1 MNLAMTLAMTLAT
14 SNDAPSHGPLIGPH
28 QLAGRTILAPMAG
41 ITDAPFRNLCQ
52 QFGAALTATEMTLAS
67 HGIERTARPGSR
79 LDFQGTSGL
88 RAVQIAGSEPAQMAT
103 AAREAVDLGA
113 QIIDINMGCP
123 AKKVC
128 RKLAGS
134 ALLKDEKLVGQILS
148 AVVEAIPIPVTLKMR
163 TGWDPAHRNGVRIAQ
178 LAESVGITALAIH
191 GRTRAC
197 RYKGQAEYETIRQ
210 IKSAVTIPV
219 FANGDIHSPEIA
231 ARVIEQTG
239 ADGVMIGRGAQ
250 GRPWIF
256 AQIEHFIL
264 QKVLLPM
271 PSIDTRRDII
281 QSHLDAIYRF
291 YGEQIGVRVAKK
303 HLTWYCEYLP
313 NAEEFRFKF
322 VRADDTSEQMQ
333 LTKNFFNRCFNEC

>member
-1 MNLAMTLAMTLAT
+1 MMAG
-14 SNDAPSHGPLIGPH
+14 PSIGPH
-28 QLAGRTILAPMAG
+28 RLSGPAILAPMAG

-52 QFGAALTATEMTLAS
+52 QFGAALAPTEMMLAS
-67 HGIERTARPGSR
+67 HGISRTAGPGSR
-79 LDFQGTSGL
+79 LDFRGTHGP
-88 RAVQIAGSEPAQMAT
+88 RAVQIAGSEPAQMAV

-134 ALLKDEKLVGQILS
+134 ALLKDERLVAQILS
-148 AVVEAIPIPVTLKMR
+148 AVVAASPVPVTLKMR

-178 LAESVGITALAIH
+178 LAESAGIAALAVH

-197 RYKGQAEYETIRQ
+197 RYKGHAEYETIRE
-210 IKSAVTIPV
+210 IKSTVTIPV
-219 FANGDIHSPEIA
+219 FANGDINSPEA
-231 ARVIEQTG
+231 AADVLRITG

-256 AQIEHFIL
+256 SQVENFIL

-271 PSIDTRRDII
+271 PSIETRHDII
-281 QSHLDAIYRF
+281 QTHFDAIYRF
-291 YGEQIGVRVAKK
+291 YGEHIGVRVTKK
-303 HLTWYCEYLP
+303 HLSWYCESLP
-313 NAEEFRFKF
+313 SAEEFRFRF
-322 VRADDTSEQMQ
+322 VRANSSSTQMR
-333 LTKNFFNRCFNEC
+333 LINNFFHRCHNEN